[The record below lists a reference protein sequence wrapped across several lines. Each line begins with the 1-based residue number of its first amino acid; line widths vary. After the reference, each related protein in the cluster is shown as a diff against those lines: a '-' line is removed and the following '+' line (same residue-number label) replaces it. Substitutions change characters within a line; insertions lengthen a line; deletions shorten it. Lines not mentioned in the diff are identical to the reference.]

1 MCFWLLL
8 WVDYPCCNMSS
19 IPSCVIHQ
27 VQTYIAHRKYPSHVI
42 QVWFLTIYFYP
53 LWVREFW
60 NIVSVIFFF
69 VGAYINFFFSDFTLS
84 LSTGCGSL
92 SIVFSVFS
100 YEAVIAASNRG
111 NKKMNTYG
119 ILVGRTFTSA
129 YQVSSVSSFRIKLSG
144 ISGISMVLHSGVA
157 DMIYFAS
164 FINA

>member
-1 MCFWLLL
+1 MISNYLFLSVVGKGILKHSL
-8 WVDYPCCNMSS
+8 SVFILFSLGPMS
-19 IPSCVIHQ
+19 
-27 VQTYIAHRKYPSHVI
+27 TF
-42 QVWFLTIYFYP
+42 FL
-53 LWVREFW
+53 
-60 NIVSVIFFF
+60 
-69 VGAYINFFFSDFTLS
+69 SDFTLS

-129 YQVSSVSSFRIKLSG
+129 YQVSSMSSFRIKLSG

-157 DMIYFAS
+157 EMICFPS